1 MKGVASLLVYLFTLG
16 IQLKSG
22 SGLHPIDLDA
32 ANLEAF
38 AMPKET
44 VKIENARDPG
54 KAAQLAGL
62 RYVNDST
69 AGFQR
74 AKSGKGFKYRSASG
88 GTVTDESV
96 LARIKRLAI
105 PPAWT
110 DVWVCSYENGHIQA
124 TGRDAK
130 GRKQHRDHPRWREVR
145 DENKYFRMMQFAK
158 ALPKVRK
165 RVEQDL
171 ARGNLPR
178 EKVLAVLVKI
188 LETGLI
194 RVGNE
199 EYERQNH
206 SYGLTTLKDR
216 HAKISGAAI
225 RFQFKGKSGKE
236 HAVNLTDARV
246 SKIVKRCQELPG
258 QELFQYR
265 DEDGNVQDIT
275 STDVNDYL
283 REVSGGEFT
292 AKDFRTW
299 AGTVLAAMAL
309 QEYQKFDS
317 QAQAKKNVVK
327 AIESVAKQLGN
338 TPTICRKCYI
348 HPAIIDAYFNGNV
361 IAAMKVRARKQFARA
376 HKLRPEEGAV
386 LALLQERLA
395 AEERERK
402 TPLTVKLQKSIRAY
416 KKQRKMAKRA

>member
-1 MKGVASLLVYLFTLG
+1 LVYLFTLG

-22 SGLHPIDLDA
+22 SGLRPIDLGTV
-32 ANLEAF
+32 NLEAF
-38 AMPKET
+38 AMPKSA
-44 VKIENARDPG
+44 VKIASASDPG

-62 RYVNDST
+62 RYVNDAM
-69 AGFQR
+69 AGFR
-74 AKSGKGFKYRSASG
+74 RVKSGKGFKYRSDSRRI
-88 GTVTDESV
+88 VTDEAV

-110 DVWVCSYENGHIQA
+110 DVWICPHENGHIQA

-130 GRKQHRDHPRWREVR
+130 KRKQHRYHPRWRQVR

-158 ALPKVRK
+158 ALPKIRKQVERDLVRS
-165 RVEQDL
+165 
-171 ARGNLPR
+171 GLPR
-178 EKVLAVLVKI
+178 EKVLATLVKI

-216 HAKISGAAI
+216 HAKISGSAI

-236 HAVNLTDARV
+236 HAVDLTDARL

-265 DEDGNVQDIT
+265 DEEGNVHDIT

-283 REVSGGEFT
+283 RELSGGEFT

-299 AGTVLAAMAL
+299 AGTVLAAIAL
-309 QEYQKFDS
+309 QEYEKFDS

-327 AIESVAKQLGN
+327 AIETVAKQLGN

-348 HPAIIDAYFNGNV
+348 HPAIIDAYFNGSV

-376 HKLRPEEGAV
+376 GRLRPEEAAV

-395 AEERERK
+395 VEERERK
-402 TPLTVKLQKSIRAY
+402 TTLTQKLQRSIRAF
-416 KKQRKMAKRA
+416 KKRPKTAKQR

>member
-1 MKGVASLLVYLFTLG
+1 MDD
-16 IQLKSG
+16 
-22 SGLHPIDLDA
+22 P
-32 ANLEAF
+32 
-38 AMPKET
+38 AMPNG
-44 VKIENARDPG
+44 KINASISAASDPG
-54 KAAQLAGL
+54 KAARLAGL
-62 RYVNDST
+62 RYVND
-69 AGFQR
+69 GVPGIR
-74 AKSGKGFKYRSASG
+74 RIKSGKGFKYANVDG
-88 GTVTDESV
+88 KPLKDETA

-110 DVWVCSYENGHIQA
+110 EVWICGCDNGHIQA

-130 GRKQHRDHPRWREVR
+130 GRKQHRYHPRWREVR
-145 DENKYFRMMQFAK
+145 DENKYFRMMQFAR
-158 ALPKVRK
+158 ALPKIRK
-165 RVEQDL
+165 RVEHDL
-171 ARGNLPR
+171 GRSDLPR

-188 LETGLI
+188 LETGSI

-225 RFQFKGKSGKE
+225 RFQFKGKSGKQ
-236 HAVNLTDARV
+236 HAVSLTDRRL

-258 QELFQYR
+258 QELFQYLD
-265 DEDGNVQDIT
+265 DEGNVQDIT
-275 STDVNDYL
+275 STDVNEYL

-299 AGTVLAAMAL
+299 AGTVLAAIAL

-376 HKLRPEEGAV
+376 HKLRPEEAAV
-386 LALLQERLA
+386 LALLQECLA

-402 TPLTVKLQKSIRAY
+402 TPLTVKLQKSIRTY